1 MDAVSGQGSP
11 GPTFW
16 GPAVERSLECRTSF
30 TSHLKSRWNP
40 GSRIWPSL
48 TLSSKSSMLHATASG
63 FRESESFLEGAYSGM
78 RPAASLTGGHSD
90 AKPVAKK
97 AITRQIEL

>member
-1 MDAVSGQGSP
+1 
-11 GPTFW
+11 
-16 GPAVERSLECRTSF
+16 
-30 TSHLKSRWNP
+30 
-40 GSRIWPSL
+40 
-48 TLSSKSSMLHATASG
+48 MLHATASG